1 MATSE
6 LADSRPRHVVVVG
19 GGIAGLSTAYYL
31 QQGAREAKM
40 PLRITLLEAEASLGG
55 KVQTERPDGLVIE
68 GGPDCFLRRKPWALD
83 LCRELGLEGEVMGTN
98 DARRQV
104 FVWRKG
110 RLVPLPEGVFL
121 VVPTRIWPFV
131 TSRLISW
138 PGKARMAMDW
148 FLPPK
153 RDGGDESVGA
163 FVRRRLGQEAL
174 DVIAEPLMSGIHIA
188 DPERQSLL
196 ATFPIFRQLEEEHG
210 SLLRGMLAARRAR
223 GRRSSAGGGAP
234 ASVFVTLRGGMGDL
248 VRALARALDGT
259 DVLTSAPVHQ
269 VERQAGGGYLVRL
282 EHGQGLAAD
291 AVVLATPAFVSAE
304 ILRDLS
310 PQLAEALGRLPY
322 VSSATISLAF
332 RREDLGK
339 DLDGFGFVVPR
350 REGRRLLACTFSSTK
365 FAHRAPEGMA
375 LLRCFVGGPGQE
387 HLVEW
392 DDDALLRLVREEL
405 RAIMGLQAWPV
416 QSRIFRWWKANPQY
430 EVGHLDWVEEVRALC
445 ASEPGLFLT
454 GSAFE
459 GVGLPDCVRQGRDA
473 ARQALAHLGA

>member
-1 MATSE
+1 M
-6 LADSRPRHVVVVG
+6 VG
-19 GGIAGLSTAYYL
+19 GGIAGLSTAFYL
-31 QQGAREAKM
+31 QQGAREAKK

-55 KVQTERPDGLVIE
+55 KVRTEHLDGLVIE
-68 GGPDCFLRRKPWALD
+68 GGPDCFLRRKPWALE
-83 LCRELGLEGEVMGTN
+83 LCRELGLEDEILGTN
-98 DARRQV
+98 DERRRV

-138 PGKARMAMDW
+138 PGKVRMALDW
-148 FLPPK
+148 FLPPR
-153 RDGGDESVGA
+153 RDGEDESVGA

-174 DVIAEPLMSGIHIA
+174 EVIAEPLMSGIHIA

-223 GRRSSAGGGAP
+223 GRHNPTARGAP
-234 ASVFVTLRGGMGDL
+234 TSVFVTLRGGMGDL
-248 VRALARALDGT
+248 VHALARALDGT
-259 DVLTSAPVHQ
+259 DIVTNAA
-269 VERQAGGGYLVRL
+269 VERAERRADGGYLVRL
-282 EHGQGLAAD
+282 VNGRTLAAD
-291 AVVLATPAFVSAE
+291 VIVLATPAFVSAD
-304 ILRDLS
+304 ILRSLS
-310 PQLAEALGRLPY
+310 PKLAQTLGRVSY

-332 RREDLGK
+332 RQEDLGR

-365 FAHRAPEGMA
+365 FAHRAPEGTA

-387 HLVEW
+387 YLVEW
-392 DDDALLRLVREEL
+392 DDDALLHLVQDELQVLMGL
-405 RAIMGLQAWPV
+405 RARPV
-416 QSRIFRWWKANPQY
+416 QTRIFRWMRANPQY
-430 EVGHLDWVEEVRALC
+430 EVGHLHWVQEVRALC

-473 ARQALAHLGA
+473 ARQALAYLRT